1 MSDFLDLQGAKDL
14 NTDAIH
20 IGAVANSK
28 NPVTGAAIDTHVN
41 RKGGTDY
48 TLQGFYKALGPV
60 VMPWTSVTGGTLTQ
74 PNQAFLHPTNGNY
87 YSWTGAYPKVVAPG
101 TDPTSAGSGYV
112 PRTDVVFRAEIT
124 PSVTEALRRS
134 YAEAGYN
141 LVAGSFELGG
151 TVTTA
156 TDVLLHEAE
165 WVAYSWGGT
174 LPKVVAAGSAPASAG
189 GTGPTAWTARDTAQ
203 LRTQL
208 SGTTG
213 AGLIGLQVPAAGS
226 VPTNSLVRL
235 LNCLYVKAD
244 FGAKGDGISDDTAAL
259 NAAAQYAVD
268 HDKTLVFEE
277 GTYLF
282 NTIQARS
289 STIRKAST
297 EWIALGDVK
306 LVSTKAAPNTTDYD
320 ADYAIR
326 IIGTYHST
334 VSLVADAVR
343 NAGLITLSDVTG
355 IEEGDLLS
363 IQTTRLIQTD
373 HRGQA
378 REGQICKVS
387 SVNPGRNTVGLHNTL
402 RIFCAA
408 NRNQSGT
415 VTSAVSGAEFTTTG
429 LTLTRRNSNVRI
441 RFTSGANA
449 GQIRYVTGFSGS
461 TLYIGGRQSAFPFT
475 PASGDAFTLEWVTD
489 VGVIKPI
496 KFNMRGNFNISR
508 VFHTN
513 AVAGDVGFRGLDI
526 IFSDNAH
533 IDGVTVERFSETC
546 IRLRGSYQP
555 SLLNATVKD
564 ANRSYNDWDGT
575 GYGVSVN
582 QCFGALVD
590 NAHTYRCRRGIDV
603 AGTQAIS
610 WETRVTNCT
619 ASGGGVA
626 YTNEAFWP
634 NGPAQNSGMGSHGA
648 SYGTLYSN
656 NTVVDCHLPYAVRGL
671 RERFTDCH
679 VVGYVADRCL
689 YLRYGGALVVDG
701 LTYDDSFTE
710 IGIPGTLSYNED
722 SRPTKRALSMVEIS
736 CATDDGYLRTYPV
749 TIKNCIGKKVRL
761 CMLRLTG
768 AGDTLTAENIYLGN
782 NIVYVSSED
791 IADSNEFSFVRT
803 EGLKVIKNF
812 FDLGG
817 NRYLLDGG
825 TFTNWNVYDLRTS
838 MVIPDNSYIRLAENK
853 YACTIADNS
862 VITIPFNTKT
872 KMAMI
877 SIFDHERDRNYRAI
891 NILAGVEVATDFSP
905 LQASNKIGVEL
916 SASVLTGTTGN
927 LNKVTIAFMP
937 SGGSGNIYI
946 ENRMG
951 MVLRPII
958 VIESVPH

>member
-1 MSDFLDLQGAKDL
+1 MTFNTGNPIGS
-14 NTDAIH
+14 TDARDLSDN
-20 IGAVANSK
+20 AENF
-28 NPVTGAAIDTHVN
+28 D
-41 RKGGTDY
+41 
-48 TLQGFYKALGPV
+48 KALGTLAPT
-60 VMPWTSVTGGTLTQ
+60 WTDRFGVTRDSFEGRLAKGSFYRVGTFTAGYKLTNMRQ
-74 PNQAFLHPTNGNY
+74 TLEYNGHE
-87 YSWTGAYPKVVAPG
+87 YSWAGTFPKVVPSGATPASSG
-101 TDPTSAGSGYV
+101 GIGAGAWV
-112 PRTDVVFRAEIT
+112 DRTDDT
-124 PSVTEALRRS
+124 LRGELTANDGASLIGSMS
-134 YAEAGYN
+134 Y
-141 LVAGSFELGG
+141 
-151 TVTTA
+151 
-156 TDVLLHEAE
+156 
-165 WVAYSWGGT
+165 
-174 LPKVVAAGSAPASAG
+174 
-189 GTGPTAWTARDTAQ
+189 AQ
-203 LRTQL
+203 LRAY
-208 SGTTG
+208 SGSNTAVNVWGISTAFDG
-213 AGLIGLQVPAAGS
+213 AAG
-226 VPTNSLVRL
+226 TFKLNSSDTTSADNGGTILVDAVGRRWYRVFAGEV
-235 LNCLYVKAD
+235 CTKW

-282 NTIQARS
+282 NAIQVRS

-306 LVSTKAAPNTTDYD
+306 LVSTKAAPDTTSYD

-387 SVNPGRNTVGLHNTL
+387 SVNPDSNTVGLHNTL

-513 AVAGDVGFRGLDI
+513 AVAGDYGFRGLDI

-634 NGPAQNSGMGSHGA
+634 TGPAENSGMGSHGA

-671 RERFTDCH
+671 RERFTNCH
-679 VVGYVADRCL
+679 VYGYVADRCL

-722 SRPTKRALSMVEIS
+722 SRPTKRAFSMVEIS

-761 CMLRLTG
+761 CMLRVTG

-791 IADSNEFSFVRT
+791 IEGSNEFSFVRT

-872 KMAMI
+872 KMALI
-877 SIFDHERDRNYRAI
+877 SIFDHERDRNYRAV
-891 NILAGVEVATDFSP
+891 NILAGMGVATDFSP

-927 LNKVTIAFMP
+927 LNKVTITFMP
-937 SGGSGNIYI
+937 SGGSGKIYI